1 MTDCLAVT
9 LGSIEMDGSADGDGI
24 VWAWRELPGWWEGG
38 TPQTDIY
45 GRLTANGSAH
55 GEAWQRGRHIT
66 VAGTASVPLSEPDPV
81 AKLLIARR
89 KVTESVTWDADSE
102 LTVDEGATLG
112 VLRAAVHQVLQLGFP
127 PRQRSKYELEFEV
140 PVASD
145 DWRKTSQTVTQ
156 TTVGA
161 GGVVANAGNAA
172 ATPSLR
178 ISGDSGANVGVTNAT
193 TGETISTDLNLTG
206 GDVLVIDVDTQTALL
221 NGVDASDHL
230 LLGSRFFDLA
240 VGNNTVNLVNAGSAS
255 LRVDYRTSWK

>member
-9 LGSIEMDGSADGDGI
+9 LDDITMDGSADGDGI

-45 GRLTANGSAH
+45 GRLAANGDAH

-66 VAGTASVPLSEPDPV
+66 IAGTASVPVTETDPV

-89 KVTESVTWDADSE
+89 KVREAVAWDADVE

-112 VLRAAVHQVLQLGFP
+112 VLRAAVHQALQLRFG
-127 PRQRSKYELEFEV
+127 RQRTVYELEFEV
-140 PVASD
+140 PVAAD
-145 DWRKTSQTVTQ
+145 DWRKTSETIIQQV
-156 TTVGA
+156 VGA

-193 TGETISTDLNLTG
+193 TGETISTDLDLAG
-206 GDVLVIDVDTQTALL
+206 GDVLVIDVDAMTATL
-221 NGVDASDHL
+221 NGVDASDNL
-230 LLGSRFFDLA
+230 LLGSQFFDLI
-240 VGNNTVNLVNAGSAS
+240 VGNNTVNLVNAGTAS